1 MMLQLALIGFG
12 NVGREFARLLLS
24 RREWL
29 RRSEDIDVE
38 VLAIATKRHGSL
50 LSDRALNLER
60 VLHELEEKGTLR
72 GYGPELTELS
82 PLEIIERCDADIM
95 VELTTLNI
103 ESGQPAI
110 DHIKA
115 AFRAGMS
122 VITTNKGPLSFAY
135 EDLRGIARSRGAQFR
150 FEGTVMDGTPVFNLV
165 EKTLPGCEI
174 TGICGIL
181 NSTTNYVL
189 DEMYRGK
196 DMEQALEDAVRFG
209 IAEADPSMDIDGW
222 DAAAKITTLA
232 NVLMEAKSSPR
243 RVNRVGIRDL
253 IPEAVS
259 NAAREGRKI
268 KLIAYAE
275 RVKGAVKTMVRP
287 ELLGP
292 ENLFWSVDGT
302 SCAVTL
308 KTDLMGEITVVES
321 NPNLPQTAYAVFSD
335 MVLIADSIKRGVASS
350 S

>member
-1 MMLQLALIGFG
+1 MILRLALIGFG
-12 NVGREFARLLLS
+12 NVGREFAKLLLS
-24 RREWL
+24 KSEWL

-50 LSDRALNLER
+50 LSDRALDLKR
-60 VLHELEEKGTLR
+60 VLYEIDEKDTLR
-72 GYGPELTELS
+72 GYGQESTDLS
-82 PLEIIERCDADIM
+82 PLEIIKRCDADIM

-115 AFRAGMS
+115 AFHAGLS

-135 EDLRGIARSRGAQFR
+135 EDLRRAARSRGAQFR
-150 FEGTVMDGTPVFNLV
+150 FEGTVMDGTPIFNLI
-165 EKTLPGCEI
+165 EKTLPGCSI
-174 TGICGIL
+174 TGVSGIL

-189 DEMYRGK
+189 SEMHKGK
-196 DMEQALEDAVRFG
+196 DMGQALEDAVRFG

-222 DAAAKITTLA
+222 DAAAKITALA
-232 NVLMEAKSSPR
+232 NVLMEAKSNPGK
-243 RVNRVGIRDL
+243 VKRVGIRDL
-253 IPEAVS
+253 NPESVS
-259 NAAREGRKI
+259 DATRKGMKI
-268 KLIAYAE
+268 KLIARAE
-275 RVKGAVKTMVRP
+275 RVRGTVETTVRP

-321 NPNLPQTAYAVFSD
+321 YPNLPQTAYAVFSD
-335 MVLIADSIKRGVASS
+335 MVLIADSIKGGLASS